1 LLNDKLIIN
10 MKTPNILYLFF
21 GLITFLLSACC
32 KDQNPT
38 LKGCQKTQNEYY
50 VKHLY
55 EAENYLWAKPGSY
68 WIYKNTKT
76 GDLDTQQVTNFAFFT
91 DTTINFKGV
100 KKSERLIYIIYDL
113 LYVRIY
119 SSFNNWY
126 YVHTTNRYSNLGDE
140 PNSNRV
146 ICEREVSS
154 EGSVQPF
161 FFPFEIGLKG
171 AGTGSSYTTL
181 KSVEPKLIIQGE
193 EFTNVAVFNVDI
205 DPIWEDKLDCVRPNT
220 SYYWAENVGL
230 IKKEMGGCGYA
241 WELIEHNII
250 K

>member
-1 LLNDKLIIN
+1 
-10 MKTPNILYLFF
+10 MKTSIVQNIFF
-21 GLITFLLSACC
+21 SLITLLLSACC

-119 SSFNNWY
+119 SSFNKWY
-126 YVHTTNRYSNLGDE
+126 YVHTTNRYNNLGDE
-140 PNSNRV
+140 VNSNRV
-146 ICEREVSS
+146 ICEREVSG

-161 FFPFEIGLKG
+161 FFPFEVGLQG
-171 AGTGSSYTTL
+171 AGDGTSYTTL
-181 KSVEPKLIIQGE
+181 KSLESKYTLQGKEFLKVAIFEIDLDVIWYPNSIKYPK
-193 EFTNVAVFNVDI
+193 T
-205 DPIWEDKLDCVRPNT
+205 R
-220 SYYWAENVGL
+220 YYWAENVGL
-230 IKKEMGGCGYA
+230 VKRENTKENYS
-241 WELIEHNII
+241 WELIEYNII